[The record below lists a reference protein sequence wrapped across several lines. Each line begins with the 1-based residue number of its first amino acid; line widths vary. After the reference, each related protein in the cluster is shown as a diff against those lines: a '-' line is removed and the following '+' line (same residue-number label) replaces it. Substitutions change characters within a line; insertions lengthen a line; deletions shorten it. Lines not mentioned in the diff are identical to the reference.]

1 MSKINIYC
9 DESRH
14 TSGVD
19 DFMVIGAICCEKDL
33 KKELVHK
40 IHLLKK
46 KHQAQGEFGWKR
58 VSPNKKKFYLELIEF
73 FIDNPINFKCIVIDK
88 RELNHE
94 RYNNGDKELGF
105 YKLYYQ
111 MLTGLLKSD
120 NEYSIYVDWQVNQ
133 KEKRF
138 SDLKFYLDKK
148 HIRAKILCLEP
159 VSSETQPLIQLADL
173 LMGAVGYQYNK
184 RKESQTKVEFCT
196 VLANKL
202 HSCNSKYFRYGN
214 LKTFTAQDE
223 EKFNIFKWRPKE
235 K

>member
-14 TSGVD
+14 TSGED
-19 DFMVIGAICCEKDL
+19 DFMVIGAICCPKDL
-33 KKELVHK
+33 KREMVYKINFLKEK
-40 IHLLKK
+40 Y
-46 KHQAQGEFGWKR
+46 QTQGEFGWKR
-58 VSPNKKKFYLELIEF
+58 LSPNRRAFYLELIEL
-73 FIDNPINFKCIVIDK
+73 FINSPLNFKCIVVDK

-111 MLTGLLKSD
+111 MLTGLLKSGHK
-120 NEYSIYVDWQVNQ
+120 YSVYVDWQVNQ

-138 SDLKFYLDKK
+138 SDLKFYLDKRK
-148 HIRAKILCLEP
+148 IRATIGCLEP

-173 LMGAVGYQYNK
+173 LMGAIGYQYNN
-184 RKESQTKVEFCT
+184 RKESSIKVEFCGL
-196 VLANKL
+196 LATKL
-202 HSCNSKYFRYGN
+202 HTLNPKYFRFGN

-223 EKFNIFKWRPKE
+223 EKFNIFRWRPKQ
-235 K
+235 